1 MAVFELDLLLSNFR
15 SDPLPGKGEKRM
27 FRSMFSLVAAI
38 ALLAVS
44 HGSVTNRTIKVA
56 DGSSPIAPPIYFL
69 ADGSSP
75 IAPPIYF
82 AV

>member
-1 MAVFELDLLLSNFR
+1 
-15 SDPLPGKGEKRM
+15 M
-27 FRSMFSLVAAI
+27 FRSGFSLIAAV

-44 HGSVTNRTIKVA
+44 HGSVTNRRSTKVA
-56 DGSSPIAPPIYFL
+56 EGSSPIAPPIYFV
-69 ADGSSP
+69 AEGSSPIAPPIYFVAEGSSP